1 VADDTIESIKTT
13 KDAVAFLARVGADD
27 DVDRCS
33 ASRKVSLCLL
43 CSLLI
48 CYSPLC
54 KALYPAAHV
63 RSLLGRA
70 RAFFYC
76 TERVCLFD

>member
-43 CSLLI
+43 FSFLSAVLPFAKPF
-48 CYSPLC
+48 PLP
-54 KALYPAAHV
+54 LM
-63 RSLLGRA
+63 
-70 RAFFYC
+70 
-76 TERVCLFD
+76 